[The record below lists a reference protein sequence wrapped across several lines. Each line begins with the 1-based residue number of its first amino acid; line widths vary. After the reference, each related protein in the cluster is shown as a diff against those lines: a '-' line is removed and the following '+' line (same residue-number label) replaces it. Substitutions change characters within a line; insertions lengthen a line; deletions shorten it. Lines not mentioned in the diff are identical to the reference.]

1 MVVVDA
7 VDHRRIA
14 LDVGMPAGARA
25 ALVQNRPGD
34 VLGQAALD
42 LEHDRLA
49 LLLIGLHR
57 LLLEK
62 LVEVAVAI
70 AVVVAGGPA
79 SALDGSHGVPE
90 GIQRGA
96 LDEAW
101 SPNERAPQNAGL
113 APIAPG

>member
-14 LDVGMPAGARA
+14 FDVGMPAGARA
-25 ALVQNRPGD
+25 AVVQNRPGD

-57 LLLEK
+57 LLLEQF
-62 LVEVAVAI
+62 VEVAVAT
-70 AVVVAGGPA
+70 AVVVAGGGERTASRHACDRGRIARTLPFWPA
-79 SALDGSHGVPE
+79 LEP
-90 GIQRGA
+90 R
-96 LDEAW
+96 L
-101 SPNERAPQNAGL
+101 
-113 APIAPG
+113 